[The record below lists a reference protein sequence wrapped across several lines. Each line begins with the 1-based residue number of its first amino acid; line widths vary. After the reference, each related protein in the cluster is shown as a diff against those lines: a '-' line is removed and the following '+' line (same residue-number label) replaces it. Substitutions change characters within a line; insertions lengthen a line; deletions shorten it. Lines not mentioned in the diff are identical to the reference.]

1 VVAVMIKLKDIL
13 SEIGTDPKT
22 VFGNIVFGDP
32 DNYPSSPFRELQ
44 GFGYES
50 EPNTEDEEEIFNMLQ
65 AWVDGSNMIELY
77 NKIYANYNLFKRA
90 ASIYPKIFKP
100 QTPNGTDLYRGVS
113 NASKSLIEQLQNS
126 SHKDFD
132 VFEHDDTLYKYKTPI
147 NYTPR
152 SNVQSWSTN
161 LFTAIQFSQL
171 NDFVGGVVLTT
182 KQNDEYLFNQ
192 EVLRLLSLNKFNEEE
207 VIHFGKTFSNDVY
220 VIIHRKVYRQIMFGD
235 KA

>member
-1 VVAVMIKLKDIL
+1 MLKLKDIL

-44 GFGYES
+44 GFSQES
-50 EPNTEDEEEIFNMLQ
+50 EPNTEDEEEIFTMLQ
-65 AWVDGSNMIELY
+65 SWVKGGNRVEWVELY
-77 NKIYANYNLFKRA
+77 DKIYTNYNLFKRA

-100 QTPNGTDLYRGVS
+100 QTPNGTDLYRGVQV
-113 NASKSLIEQLQNS
+113 SKSLIEQLQNS
-126 SHKDFD
+126 SREDFD

-147 NYTPR
+147 NYIPR

-161 LFTAIQFSQL
+161 PKTAAGFSRRRS
-171 NDFVGGVVLTT
+171 DGVILTT

-192 EVLRLLSLNKFNEEE
+192 EVLRLLSLNKFDEQE

-220 VIIHRKVYRQIMFGD
+220 IVINRYTRLYKKIMFGD
-235 KA
+235 KF